1 MNKVVP
7 KWVIVVNHPAKEI
20 TCKPSPVIFK
30 ISLILQVWCAVY
42 FGKVLGLKEFCTGI
56 HLSDLTHGHHH
67 RFHFI
72 HQRMDRSEEHTSEL
86 QSPCNIVC
94 SLLLEKKKK
103 QYDRFGLE
111 EETLK
116 TMDVELPK
124 VTGPVR
130 PARNTAVIVE
140 VAVITLRVDR
150 TGVIPTPTKPE

>member
-42 FGKVLGLKEFCTGI
+42 FGKVRGLKVFCTGI

-72 HQRMDRSEEHTSEL
+72 HQRMDKGAITPAVWEPESI
-86 QSPCNIVC
+86 QSAEARCG
-94 SLLLEKKKK
+94 K
-103 QYDRFGLE
+103 RFVYRGIILNPW
-111 EETLK
+111 K
-116 TMDVELPK
+116 
-124 VTGPVR
+124 
-130 PARNTAVIVE
+130 
-140 VAVITLRVDR
+140 
-150 TGVIPTPTKPE
+150 